1 MGNKNRVFWLTV
13 IVILL
18 FAVLVIILFF
28 HPFGQKIDM
37 ERQEPNL
44 IEGQEDSGFSSFY
57 YAEAGIWTLRDPV
70 THVLKERKFVSSDT
84 ERDTYTVREVHSG
97 GTVKIVQSEGRWKKV
112 EVLENGKSSAE
123 GWIDA
128 HFVKKAE
135 KQTEENGF

>member
-13 IVILL
+13 ILVIL
-18 FAVLVIILFF
+18 FAVFVIILFF
-28 HPFGQKIDM
+28 HPFSQKIDM

-57 YAEAGIWTLRDPV
+57 YAEDGIWTLHDPV
-70 THVLKERKFVSSDT
+70 AYVLKEKKYTSSDT
-84 ERDTYTVREVHSG
+84 EREAYTVREVHSG
-97 GTVKIVQSEGRWKKV
+97 ETVKIIQSEGRWKKV
-112 EVLENGKSSAE
+112 KVMEDGKFSAV